1 MKILN
6 LQLCT
11 ALSAVAF
18 LAVPADACR
27 APCRYEIVQKFQADL
42 AKKTKVIGKLHV
54 ETRTPIV
61 DGEEFPQ
68 KVTGHIVAKN
78 GKRYQIA
85 FDNSGLIIIAC
96 CPTHIL
102 PSGDVDGTFYL
113 SKKSKGFRTLVH
125 WEDKY
130 LTEPTESETEG
141 L

>member
-11 ALSAVAF
+11 AIFVVAF

-27 APCRYEIVQKFQADL
+27 APCRSEIVQKFQAGL
-42 AKKTKVIGKLHV
+42 AKKTKVIGKLHL

-61 DGEEFPQ
+61 NGEEFPQ
-68 KVTGHIVAKN
+68 KVIGHIVTKD
-78 GKRYQIA
+78 GKRHLVT
-85 FDNSGLIIIAC
+85 FHDSGLIIIGC
-96 CPTHIL
+96 CPTHVL
-102 PSGDVDGTFYL
+102 PSVEVEGTFYL

-130 LTEPTESETEG
+130 LTEPTDTEVEG
-141 L
+141 